1 MSGTDAEKMSLET
14 IEATIESEWMGLI
27 GKETVIKQS
36 KATFH
41 NYEFAQHN
49 LIDRKDK
56 ESVKQNNQ
64 HG

>member
-1 MSGTDAEKMSLET
+1 MSGTDAEKMSIET

-36 KATFH
+36 KATFR

-49 LIDRKDK
+49 LIERQR
-56 ESVKQNNQ
+56 VR
-64 HG
+64 